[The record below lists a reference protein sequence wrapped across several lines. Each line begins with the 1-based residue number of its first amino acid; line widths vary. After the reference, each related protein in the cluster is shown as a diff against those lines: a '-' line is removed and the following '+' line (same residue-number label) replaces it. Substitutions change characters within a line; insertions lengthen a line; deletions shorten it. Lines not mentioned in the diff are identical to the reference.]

1 MHCQR
6 CQKSMRSCEGI
17 KCGECESR
25 FHIKCINGNTK
36 SLELECGDKG
46 FHWVCALCQKPSC
59 KINTEQIQPDILLK
73 AINALT
79 EKLELVNK
87 IQLPKL
93 NKDLIQI
100 KSVTDHIIKQ
110 NENILIKIDDLK
122 NRKYV
127 EQSKKNSNNKYRSRN
142 LNLSPRSNRCDEKV
156 PILGTDR
163 IRYRT
168 RRRSYPIIKMLLQLN
183 RKLSRGKRS
192 KRKIN

>member
-6 CQKSMRSCEGI
+6 CQKSIRSCEGI
-17 KCGECESR
+17 KCGLCESR

-36 SLELECGDKG
+36 NLELECGDKG
-46 FHWVCALCQKPSC
+46 FHWICAMCQKPSC
-59 KINTEQIQPDILLK
+59 KIINDQIQPDTIFK

-93 NKDLIQI
+93 NNDLIQI
-100 KSVTDHIIKQ
+100 KSVTDHIKKQ

-122 NRKYV
+122 NRKCA
-127 EQSKKNSNNKYRSRN
+127 EQYKNSNNKYRNRN
-142 LNLSPRSNRCDEKV
+142 LNLSPRSNRCDEKT
-156 PILGTDR
+156 PILGTDKV
-163 IRYRT
+163 RYRT

-183 RKLSRGKRS
+183 RRLSRGNRP